1 MTPTSKRITLPSASI
16 KKAARKPMGS
26 NVQGNLLIEH
36 TKASMVI
43 KIDIAHLNE
52 SFLASLRPGENVDLE
67 LVIKKTDSAPVSQ
80 PHLPIK

>member
-1 MTPTSKRITLPSASI
+1 MTPTSKRIALASASV

-43 KIDIAHLNE
+43 KLDINHLNP
-52 SFLASLRPGENVDLE
+52 A
-67 LVIKKTDSAPVSQ
+67 
-80 PHLPIK
+80 